1 MSTSEPEGW
10 TISEYKSF
18 KVTGDDDSGSSSD
31 GDSDDEEE
39 QIFAKSQI
47 VRKPKYKKIVH
58 KEELL
63 PEWKYYIM
71 YNIKH
76 TMADMTAQALN
87 TVNLVTQE
95 LETQSLNAIVAG
107 FSFAAAMSWMDLV
120 RWIIQQVIKV
130 PKNGGTQYTLTAIL
144 TTLLSIAVYMVV
156 SGIST
161 RVSKPAQP
169 VFAITR

>member
-1 MSTSEPEGW
+1 MEAART
-10 TISEYKSF
+10 
-18 KVTGDDDSGSSSD
+18 
-31 GDSDDEEE
+31 
-39 QIFAKSQI
+39 
-47 VRKPKYKKIVH
+47 
-58 KEELL
+58 
-63 PEWKYYIM
+63 
-71 YNIKH
+71 
-76 TMADMTAQALN
+76 QAVE

-120 RWIIQQVIKV
+120 RWVISQVIKV

-144 TTLLSIAVYMVV
+144 TTLLSIAVFMIV
-156 SGIST
+156 SRVSS

>member
-1 MSTSEPEGW
+1 M
-10 TISEYKSF
+10 
-18 KVTGDDDSGSSSD
+18 D
-31 GDSDDEEE
+31 
-39 QIFAKSQI
+39 
-47 VRKPKYKKIVH
+47 
-58 KEELL
+58 
-63 PEWKYYIM
+63 
-71 YNIKH
+71 
-76 TMADMTAQALN
+76 TAID

-107 FSFAAAMSWMDLV
+107 FSFAAALSWNDLV
-120 RWIIQQVIKV
+120 RWIIQQLIRV